1 MAVNSALVNMSA
13 MMRMENFVSA
23 LTVDM
28 QYAMT
33 ANVTRAHFHQV
44 VVAVMAVESL
54 AQRMCGNLEYV
65 LVDPAKAK

>member
-44 VVAVMAVESL
+44 VVAVLDVE
-54 AQRMCGNLEYV
+54 CV
-65 LVDPAKAK
+65 LVDPAKVK

>member
-1 MAVNSALVNMSA
+1 MAANSALVNMSA

-33 ANVTRAHFHQV
+33 ANVTRAHLMKV
-44 VVAVMAVESL
+44 VVDVLAVESL
-54 AQRMCGNLEYV
+54 AQRMRGNLDYV